1 MKNYDWKSIAE
12 LVGIAAIVASLVF
25 VGLQLKQSQEIAI
38 ADQYQNRSDA
48 ALEYY
53 TAMTQSDETI
63 AFYANR
69 IVNQIELGAAAKSV
83 VSLYEEEGAAQL
95 AVRFLV
101 FRSNITVFDNYH
113 FQYEK
118 GFMTD
123 DSWQS
128 FRERLKGLLSQS
140 GNAAFYRGMRVGLR
154 STFRDVCDEILVD
167 IGAGQENK

>member
-1 MKNYDWKSIAE
+1 MKHYDWKSIAE

-48 ALEYY
+48 ALEYF

-69 IVNQIELGAAAKSV
+69 LVSHIESGTAEKSL
-83 VSLYEEEGAAQL
+83 VSLYEEEGAKQL

-113 FQYEK
+113 FQFEK

-123 DSWQS
+123 DAWQS
-128 FRERLKGLLSQS
+128 FRERLKNLLSRS
-140 GNAAFYRGMRVGLR
+140 GNAAFYRGMRLGLR
-154 STFRDVCDEILVD
+154 STFRDVCDEVLVE
-167 IGAGQENK
+167 IGAGQLSK

>member
-1 MKNYDWKSIAE
+1 MKHYDWKSIAE
-12 LVGIAAIVASLVF
+12 LVGIAAIVASLIF

-38 ADQYQNRSDA
+38 AEQYQNRSDA
-48 ALEYY
+48 ALEYF

-69 IVNQIELGAAAKSV
+69 MINYIESGAAEKSV
-83 VSLYEEEGAAQL
+83 VSIYEEEGAEQL
-95 AVRFLV
+95 AVRYLV

-123 DSWQS
+123 DAWQP
-128 FRERLKGLLSQS
+128 FRERLKNHLSRS
-140 GNAAFYRGMRVGLR
+140 GNAAFYRGMRLGFR
-154 STFRDVCDEILVD
+154 SSFREVCDEVLV
-167 IGAGQENK
+167 ENDADQ

>member
-1 MKNYDWKSIAE
+1 MKHYDWKSIAE

-63 AFYANR
+63 AFFANNL
-69 IVNQIELGAAAKSV
+69 INNIESGAAEKSL
-83 VSLYEEEGAAQL
+83 VSLYEEEGAEQL
-95 AVRFLV
+95 AVRYLV

-113 FQYEK
+113 FQYER

-123 DSWQS
+123 DAWDP
-128 FRERLKGLLSQS
+128 FRERLKGLLSAS
-140 GNAAFYRGMRVGLR
+140 GIAAFYRAMRPGLR
-154 STFRDVCDEILVD
+154 SSFRNVCDEILVE
-167 IGAGQENK
+167 IGAEE